1 LKGLPGKILRHV
13 FERIVAACMAAG
25 LVKGEGFAADTS
37 VMEANASRY
46 HGKAPDDLDWADGC
60 TARMWVRQGSISA
73 VIAGDDERS
82 AAALPLRSQH
92 GFGDRVRSSQSYGT
106 GA

>member
-13 FERIVAACMAAG
+13 FGRIVAACMAAG
-25 LVKGEGFAADTS
+25 LVKDEGFAADPS

-46 HGKAPDDLDWADGC
+46 HGRAPDDLDWTDGC
-60 TARMWVRQGSISA
+60 RARMWVRQGSISA
-73 VIAGDDERS
+73 VIAGDDECS

-92 GFGDRVRSSQSYGT
+92 GFGDWVRSSQSHGT

>member
-25 LVKGEGFAADTS
+25 LVKGEGFAAFAS
-37 VMEANASRY
+37 VMEANASHY
-46 HGKAPDDLDWADGC
+46 HGKAPDDLDWTDCC
-60 TARMWVRQGSISA
+60 TARMYVRQGSISS

-82 AAALPLRSQH
+82 AAALPLRSQR
-92 GFGDRVRSSQSYGT
+92 GFGDRVRSNQSYGT